1 MDIYVLEAT
10 KLVGIY
16 ANSIDEA
23 LYKYHEGYSD
33 GESEEEVISIYKDNE
48 FLSDMEEELWF
59 WVNFERRN
67 EIF

>member
-48 FLSDMEEELWF
+48 FLSDMEEEL
-59 WVNFERRN
+59 
-67 EIF
+67 